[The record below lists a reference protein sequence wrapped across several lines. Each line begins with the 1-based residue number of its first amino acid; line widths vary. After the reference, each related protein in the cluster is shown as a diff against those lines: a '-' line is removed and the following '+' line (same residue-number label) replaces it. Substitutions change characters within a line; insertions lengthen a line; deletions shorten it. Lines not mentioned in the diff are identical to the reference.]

1 MRRRAHL
8 PEEGAVELN
17 DVGTVTAPHHHVQ
30 VHQQLLLLLLIH
42 CGPNPLQDKPAEPL
56 RHMVTVNGTGG
67 GARRSGHAHWQTSP
81 THLDSH
87 NLVTGLV
94 HHLVDGAVGP
104 AADLAQVFQVL
115 GGEVPVLLRDL
126 QLSRRLDAVRP
137 QPLSREKRIRRYG
150 GCSGSASPA
159 CDSVTHMCGFWK
171 GGPAVFSVNLVM
183 GLIGGLAKFSFR
195 ALRLPVGR
203 RAEGAAGAKT

>member
-1 MRRRAHL
+1 
-8 PEEGAVELN
+8 
-17 DVGTVTAPHHHVQ
+17 
-30 VHQQLLLLLLIH
+30 
-42 CGPNPLQDKPAEPL
+42 
-56 RHMVTVNGTGG
+56 MVTVNRTGG
-67 GARRSGHAHWQTSP
+67 GACRSGHAHWHTSP
-81 THLDSH
+81 THLDRH
-87 NLVTGLV
+87 DLVAGLV

-137 QPLSREKRIRRYG
+137 EPLSRKKRIRRYG
-150 GCSGSASPA
+150 GCCGSASPA
-159 CDSVTHMCGFWK
+159 CDGVTHMCGFWK

-203 RAEGAAGAKT
+203 RAGGAAGANVRPAAQEHLPRHRSGARHTRWWRWRRSNLLTTFSSPSTRHN